1 MIGSAG
7 KSPTQHSTRREGER
21 EVRRA
26 DLWEPT
32 ENHGK
37 SSTKAGIRAG
47 HDKKRE
53 LKRRKEERENR
64 KKSREKK
71 TEKKKIERIVL

>member
-64 KKSREKK
+64 KNREKK
-71 TEKKKIERIVL
+71 RLKKRK

>member
-7 KSPTQHSTRREGER
+7 KSPTQHSTAHAERESES

-26 DLWEPT
+26 DRWEAT

-37 SSTKAGIRAG
+37 SSTKVGIRTS

-53 LKRRKEERENR
+53 LKRRRERE
-64 KKSREKK
+64 
-71 TEKKKIERIVL
+71 RIGE